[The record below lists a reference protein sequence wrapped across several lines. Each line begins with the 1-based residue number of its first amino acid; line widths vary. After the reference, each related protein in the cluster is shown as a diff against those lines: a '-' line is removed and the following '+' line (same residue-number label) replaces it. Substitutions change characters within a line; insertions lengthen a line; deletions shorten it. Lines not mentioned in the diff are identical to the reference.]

1 MDIITKQ
8 LGEDSAM
15 TTKICAQVLLF
26 AVLFFLV
33 GSTVVCA
40 AQPPD
45 KPTVLRLEGGKMP
58 PVTFSHATHVDQNKI
73 DCAKCH
79 HKDVQA
85 PKACTTCHGREA
97 KGKAPASKDAFHTV
111 CQTCHNEAAA
121 KGAKAPTKCT
131 ECHKK

>member
-1 MDIITKQ
+1 
-8 LGEDSAM
+8 M
-15 TTKICAQVLLF
+15 TRMICVKVLLS

-58 PVTFSHATHVDQNKI
+58 PVTFSHATHVDKNKI

-79 HKDVQA
+79 HKDAQA
-85 PKACTTCHGREA
+85 P
-97 KGKAPASKDAFHTV
+97 S
-111 CQTCHNEAAA
+111 
-121 KGAKAPTKCT
+121 
-131 ECHKK
+131 